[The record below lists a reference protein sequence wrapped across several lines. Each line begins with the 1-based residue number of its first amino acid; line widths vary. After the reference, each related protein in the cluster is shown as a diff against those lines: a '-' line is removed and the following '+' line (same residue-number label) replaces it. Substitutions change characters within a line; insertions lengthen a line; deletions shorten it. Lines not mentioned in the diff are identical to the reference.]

1 MKERG
6 HALSSEARTSTYVLG
21 ALPIVAGAL
30 MYFTSPSYIGLLF
43 TEPTGHMLL
52 GAAALSLATG
62 MGAMRFI
69 IPQDPVVN
77 PLLLI
82 PLAALSAG
90 ILILAA
96 WLMLRVSN
104 KDEVLVYR
112 VGAARGQWRQVDPAE
127 AAPRGSIFQPVHR
140 LLAGIGRA
148 VLESGLLPGRTR
160 LELQHTL
167 SGSGF
172 RGSSAL
178 ALFLGAKL
186 VLLLTLPVVAWFWGD
201 WLELAYSTHLIVTGI
216 GFVAGLLAPDT
227 IVRRTRAGYLRRL
240 EDGLPD
246 ALDLLVICAQAGLS
260 LEPAMS
266 RVAAEMRLARPEVC
280 IELEQTVRELEI
292 MADAQ
297 AALGN
302 LRSAHRP
309 ADSAAPRVDAGAN
322 LAVRHSADRRA
333 PQPFGGST
341 STGTHAVRSPCGT
354 ALGDPHLAD
363 DPFHPALR
371 VHCRWRSSRDSSY
384 EDLCELTYKRPTAGA
399 FDSV

>member
-1 MKERG
+1 
-6 HALSSEARTSTYVLG
+6 
-21 ALPIVAGAL
+21 
-30 MYFTSPSYIGLLF
+30 
-43 TEPTGHMLL
+43 
-52 GAAALSLATG
+52 
-62 MGAMRFI
+62 
-69 IPQDPVVN
+69 VN

-127 AAPRGSIFQPVHR
+127 AAPRGSLFQPVHR

-186 VLLLTLPVVAWFWGD
+186 VLLLTLPVVAWFVGD

-302 LRSAHRP
+302 LAQRTGLPTLQRL
-309 ADSAAPRVDAGAN
+309 V
-322 LAVRHSADRRA
+322 
-333 PQPFGGST
+333 ST
-341 STGTHAVRSPCGT
+341 LVQTLQYGTPLT
-354 ALGDPHLAD
+354 D
-363 DPFHPALR
+363 ALR
-371 VHCRWRSSRDSSY
+371 NLSAEVRQQA
-384 EDLCELTYKRPTAGA
+384 LTRFEARA
-399 FDSV
+399 ARLSVILTLPMILFILPCVFIVVGGPAAIQVMKTFAN